1 MRDLLILLL
10 FSVGAIACLKRPYY
24 GALLWVWIGLMNPH
38 RLSWSYAYSLPLAQI
53 AVVVTLLSMVL
64 HPREIRWPG
73 GGPLYMLILLTLWMG
88 VTTLAAILLEP
99 SIERYLFILKVIFM
113 TLVIGLVVQTREEI
127 VGLIWVIV
135 ASMSFY
141 GIKGGIFT
149 VLSGGGDRVWGPPDS
164 VIEGNNELAV
174 ALVMIV
180 PLLFHL
186 SRHLDIGLPAYLA
199 SEPRKQM
206 IRVALI
212 VAMVLCGIA
221 ALGSQSRGALLAV
234 TAMLMSMWWRSDR
247 KVPILA
253 AMVLVIPIVLSMLPD
268 SWYSRM
274 GTIGAYEEDASA
286 MGRINAWTMA
296 YNIAKDRITGAGFAT
311 AAPEI
316 YAQYAPNPSFV
327 IVAHSIYFQVLGEH
341 GFVGLAIYLT
351 MWLMTYLMAGRV
363 ARQASTAA
371 GLEWAAALAG
381 MVKVSLLGFAV
392 GGAFLSLAYWDMPF
406 YLMVV
411 VVVLHAHVKSV
422 GSRFPVGR
430 LAANVG

>member
-1 MRDLLILLL
+1 M
-10 FSVGAIACLKRPYY
+10 
-24 GALLWVWIGLMNPH
+24 
-38 RLSWSYAYSLPLAQI
+38 
-53 AVVVTLLSMVL
+53 VVTLLSMVL

-73 GGPLYMLILLTLWMG
+73 GGALYMLIVLTLWMG

-99 SIERYLFILKVIFM
+99 SIERYLFILKVMFM
-113 TLVIGLVVQTREEI
+113 TLVIAMVVRTREEI
-127 VGLIWVIV
+127 VGLVWVIV

-180 PLLFHL
+180 PLLFYL
-186 SRHLDIGLPAYLA
+186 SRHLDIGLPSYF
-199 SEPRKQM
+199 
-206 IRVALI
+206 VAKSRRQLVRLTLI
-212 VAMVLCGIA
+212 VAMVLCSIA
-221 ALGSQSRGALLAV
+221 VLGSQSRGALLAV

-247 KVPILA
+247 KVPVLA
-253 AMVLVIPIVLSMLPD
+253 AMLLVIPIVLSMLPE

-274 GTIGAYEEDASA
+274 ETIGAYEEDASA

-311 AAPEI
+311 AAPGI
-316 YAQYAPNPSFV
+316 YAQYAPNPDFV

-363 ARQASTAA
+363 ARQASAA
-371 GLEWAAALAG
+371 VGLEWAAALAG
-381 MVKVSLLGFAV
+381 MVRVSLLGFAV

-406 YLMVV
+406 YLLVV

-422 GSRFPVGR
+422 VSRFPVGR